1 MIYSRF
7 SSYTTRVSHFLF
19 RYVEYSSRFWRS
31 YCFHAL
37 SFILYVSNIGKTNDF
52 SISHMHSYSEAL
64 SPMRMNASFMG
75 RSLTLSR
82 WNILQFWTLRIYLS
96 LSEYSCFSFI
106 ILFMTE
112 KILPQ
117 VRASNQEEVFGPPRS
132 DLLSVA
138 MASLGALIAW
148 LVGWLLIFLAA
159 YVLLWGKNFAIGASP
174 IILSMIT
181 FFCLSIGL
189 LVEYFIL
196 SLIFPRRYTRTRSSL
211 EQIML
216 FMIFLFIVFTPT
228 YIFMNDATS
237 GNNTILILFTFHVL
251 IATLGAGIITSIVSD
266 YRYSLLGVYG
276 NFVWFLAAGAL
287 SLFFYIRFSSSMT
300 ALYSLIGLMMI
311 AFFFTTVFRL
321 LFELAYYKVFTTTGS
336 DTLGN
341 IFARVEAEERE
352 REKIA
357 ETELTKF

>member
-1 MIYSRF
+1 MSD
-7 SSYTTRVSHFLF
+7 TTES
-19 RYVEYSSRFWRS
+19 
-31 YCFHAL
+31 
-37 SFILYVSNIGKTNDF
+37 T
-52 SISHMHSYSEAL
+52 
-64 SPMRMNASFMG
+64 SPVLG
-75 RSLTLSR
+75 
-82 WNILQFWTLRIYLS
+82 
-96 LSEYSCFSFI
+96 
-106 ILFMTE
+106 
-112 KILPQ
+112 
-117 VRASNQEEVFGPPRS
+117 SNQEEVFGPPRS

-196 SLIFPRRYTRTRSSL
+196 SLVFPRRYTRTRSSL

-228 YIFMNDATS
+228 YLLMNDGTS

-251 IATLGAGIITSIVSD
+251 IATLGAGIITSIISD

-276 NFVWFLAAGAL
+276 NFVWFLVWGAL
-287 SLFFYIRFSSSMT
+287 SLFFYTRLSSSMT

-311 AFFFTTVFRL
+311 AFFFTTAFRL
-321 LFELAYYKVFTTTGS
+321 LFELVYYKIFTTTGS
-336 DTLGN
+336 DTLGS

-357 ETELTKF
+357 EKELTKF